1 MPKNT
6 SIDARIASKIQLY
19 CDAGF
24 GLHWLHPKSKRPI
37 GKEWSEARIASI
49 DDLQKTYQQGNNLGV
64 RLGLPSQLI
73 DGSYLHVLDIDIRV
87 SDLADEAWS
96 EVERLFEG
104 LDVRS
109 FPTVVSGSGG
119 ASRHIYFNTSKPFF
133 SRKLAVSEG
142 KFRDA
147 SGKWHYE
154 WEIELFGTGKQVAM
168 PPSIHPDTSKPY
180 FWERDFDFDLL
191 SMGLGPSIA
200 ADRLEKIATAQSETY
215 EFETREPLTY
225 KQGQL
230 EAELDELAIERI
242 DDYHD
247 WVTLGQALHHQFGGS
262 QAGYALWVKH
272 SKRSEKFDDKAQR
285 ELPFKWR
292 GFGRSRRQPVTMATV
307 RQWILDARME
317 RMLAEFDDVDDFDD
331 DGLLES
337 QETSPPSNNVFS
349 DDLDDLLGSS
359 SPAVDPIDEI
369 DALVSVPASTD
380 VDPSVELDWK
390 SLLAFNEKGAIKND
404 LHNAALI
411 ISHDPRIADIP
422 QLNEFT
428 NEVVQ
433 RKQPGRKS
441 QRRNAAKPT
450 IQLTGEMWNVSDT
463 RNGDLWSDDR
473 DFAIR
478 RIIEAPKSQGGYDL
492 KISDRDLKAA
502 ITLAAD
508 RNRFHPIKEYLNS
521 LIWDGQT
528 RAETLFI
535 DYMGTEDNSYTRDI
549 ARLMLIAAVCRV
561 HEPGHKFD
569 YTIIIEGIQGKRKS
583 TFIQVLGKYWF
594 GELEGNFHDP
604 KSLIELMQGK
614 WIIELPE
621 LSGFNRSD
629 VRSIKAFI
637 SRQTDRA
644 RLAYARRA
652 GDFSRQ
658 CVFLGSTNDRNY
670 LKDDTG
676 GRRFWPIECSVDE
689 IDIAKLQRNID
700 QIWAEAVH
708 MYREM
713 RVTQPHGTLPL
724 YLTGSSA
731 DYALAIQETR
741 RVESTEDVL
750 LGQIEAWLDK
760 PINDGG
766 LEFQSDNE
774 PPKMRDKF
782 CSLQVWCECL
792 EYQKRDFIRQVSQN
806 FGRTLSNLRGWKPS
820 EKRHNFGHPYGKQ
833 RYYERVKL
841 PSHPSG
847 NDANT

>member
-6 SIDARIASKIQLY
+6 SIDARIASKIQPFK
-19 CDAGF
+19 DAGF

-37 GKEWSEARIASI
+37 GKEWSEAPIASI

-180 FWERDFDFDLL
+180 FWERKFDFDLL

-331 DGLLES
+331 A
-337 QETSPPSNNVFS
+337 QEGIITTDTSRKPDENTDF
-349 DDLDDLLGSS
+349 LDDLLGSS

-369 DALVSVPASTD
+369 DALVSGPASTD
-380 VDPSVELDWK
+380 VDPDWK
-390 SLLAFNEKGAIKND
+390 SLLDFNEKGAIRSTLSNMCQVLRND
-404 LHNAALI
+404 VRFLGLA
-411 ISHDPRIADIP
+411 
-422 QLNEFT
+422 QLNKFT
-428 NEVVQ
+428 NEIVQ
-433 RKQPGRKS
+433 RRKPGFKEAH
-441 QRRNAAKPT
+441 RRNAAKPT
-450 IQLTGEMWNVSDT
+450 LQLDSQVWNVVDT
-463 RNGDLWSDDR
+463 LNGDLWSDDR
-473 DFAIR
+473 DADIR
-478 RIIEAPKSQGGYDL
+478 RILEAPKTQGGYGL
-492 KISDRDLKAA
+492 KVSDRDLRDGIRYTAG
-502 ITLAAD
+502 L
-508 RNRFHPIKEYLNS
+508 NSFHPVQEYLQS
-521 LIWDGQT
+521 LRWDGLP
-528 RAETLFI
+528 RCERLFV
-535 DYMGTEDNSYTRDI
+535 DYLGSDDCSYYHDV
-549 ARLMLIAAVCRV
+549 ARIMLIAAVTRIY
-561 HEPGHKFD
+561 EPGHKFD
-569 YTIIIEGIQGKRKS
+569 FAVIIEGIQGRRKS
-583 TFIQVLGKYWF
+583 TFIEVLGRNWF
-594 GELEGNFHDP
+594 AELDGDFHDQ
-604 KSLIELMQGK
+604 KQMIELMQGA
-614 WIIELPE
+614 WVLEIPE
-621 LSGFNRSD
+621 LSSFSRAD
-629 VRSIKAFI
+629 VKAIKAFI
-637 SRQTDRA
+637 SRKRDKS

-652 GDFSRQ
+652 GEFPRQ
-658 CVFLGSTNDRNY
+658 CILIGSTNDSEY
-670 LKDDTG
+670 LRDPTG
-676 GRRFWPIECSVDE
+676 GRRFLPVHCHVDE
-689 IDIAKLQRNID
+689 IDTAKFEKNID
-700 QIWAEAVH
+700 QIWAEALH
-708 MYREM
+708 LYRQM
-713 RVTQPHGTLPL
+713 RLAKPHGTLPL
-724 YLTGSSA
+724 FLDGKSHE
-731 DYALAIQETR
+731 YATQPQESR
-741 RVESTEDVL
+741 RVETADDGL
-750 LGQIEAWLDK
+750 RGKIEAWLDK
-760 PINDGG
+760 PIEDDGFDTSG
-766 LEFQSDNE
+766 AKYRNE
-774 PPKMRDKF
+774 V
-782 CSLQVWCECL
+782 CLTQIWTECL
-792 EYQKRDFIRQVSQN
+792 GGDPKSYDQNQAFKLGRVMNLISGWSKRRANDRIEVVGYGRQRVWRREVSIQADE
-806 FGRTLSNLRGWKPS
+806 LSLVG
-820 EKRHNFGHPYGKQ
+820 
-833 RYYERVKL
+833 
-841 PSHPSG
+841 
-847 NDANT
+847 